1 MTKFLIASHGK
12 LAEGLY
18 DTFVMVMGK
27 NENLSFFG
35 AYTKAEE
42 DMEESVRKYVD
53 GIKEGDELIVLTDV
67 FGGSVNN
74 EFMKYLSKSNIH
86 LIAGVNLPLL
96 FELIMN
102 LESENTVQMIENA
115 IQNAKEQLQYCNPL
129 IQCSIT
135 EENF

>member
-1 MTKFLIASHGK
+1 MTKYLIASHGK

-42 DMEESVRKYVD
+42 DMEEAVKEYVN
-53 GIKEGDELIVLTDV
+53 GIKEEDELIVLTDV

-74 EFMKYLSKSNIH
+74 EFMKYIGRKHFYLVS
-86 LIAGVNLPLL
+86 GVSLPLL
-96 FELIMN
+96 
-102 LESENTVQMIENA
+102 IEMVTDREPDTA
-115 IQNAKEQLQYCNPL
+115 EKIKGIIGRASQFVCDCNNMKL
-129 IQCSIT
+129 DNN
-135 EENF
+135 EVDVF

>member
-74 EFMKYLSKSNIH
+74 EFMKYIGRKNSTKWN
-86 LIAGVNLPLL
+86 
-96 FELIMN
+96 
-102 LESENTVQMIENA
+102 
-115 IQNAKEQLQYCNPL
+115 
-129 IQCSIT
+129 
-135 EENF
+135 

>member
-42 DMEESVRKYVD
+42 GYGRKC
-53 GIKEGDELIVLTDV
+53 KEICGWNK
-67 FGGSVNN
+67 GRG
-74 EFMKYLSKSNIH
+74 
-86 LIAGVNLPLL
+86 
-96 FELIMN
+96 
-102 LESENTVQMIENA
+102 
-115 IQNAKEQLQYCNPL
+115 
-129 IQCSIT
+129 
-135 EENF
+135 

>member
-74 EFMKYLSKSNIH
+74 EFMKYIGRKNFYLVSVLS
-86 LIAGVNLPLL
+86 LPLL
-96 FELIMN
+96 IEMVTD
-102 LESENTVQMIENA
+102 SEPDIA
-115 IQNAKEQLQYCNPL
+115 KRIQVITDRASQFVWDCNSMKL
-129 IQCSIT
+129 DNN
-135 EENF
+135 EMDAF

>member
-53 GIKEGDELIVLTDV
+53 E
-67 FGGSVNN
+67 
-74 EFMKYLSKSNIH
+74 
-86 LIAGVNLPLL
+86 
-96 FELIMN
+96 
-102 LESENTVQMIENA
+102 
-115 IQNAKEQLQYCNPL
+115 
-129 IQCSIT
+129 
-135 EENF
+135 